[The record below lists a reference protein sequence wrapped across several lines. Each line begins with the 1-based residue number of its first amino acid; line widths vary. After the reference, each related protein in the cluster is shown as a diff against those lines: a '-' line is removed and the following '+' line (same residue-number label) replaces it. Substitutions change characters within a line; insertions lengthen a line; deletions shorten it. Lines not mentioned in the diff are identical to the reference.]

1 MSVGLAYIVFEYCTQ
16 SHLSTEDYD
25 RAMNGL
31 KHTRWFKK
39 HTRFVRVVPDV
50 LINWGKLFWHKMTR
64 GKSRR
69 HRRSLVWTVACKKDP
84 PVIDVRSESGLRM
97 QGTEEQ
103 WRNVFSGRRQGS
115 GTGLVSSLNGRRNSL
130 HPAPSMFPDRDDLE
144 KG

>member
-31 KHTRWFKK
+31 KHTRWVKK
-39 HTRFVRVVPDV
+39 HTRFIRIVPDV

-69 HRRSLVWTVACKKDP
+69 HRRSLVWTVACKKNP
-84 PVIDVRSESGLRM
+84 PVIDVR
-97 QGTEEQ
+97 
-103 WRNVFSGRRQGS
+103 
-115 GTGLVSSLNGRRNSL
+115 
-130 HPAPSMFPDRDDLE
+130 
-144 KG
+144 